1 MSVGGVGLVFL
12 LSHSVARVAAVALD
26 AAYPVLDGF
35 LIMLSVMI
43 LVFFRS
49 RFISPPWRWLALG
62 ILLIGV
68 AHFLNGLGSTE
79 DWYVCPQP
87 IDLFYLWGCVSFG
100 LGFSMPTKPEA
111 FWRD

>member
-1 MSVGGVGLVFL
+1 VLSNVENAVRHECWWDWLVFL

-49 RFISPPWRWLALG
+49 RF
-62 ILLIGV
+62 
-68 AHFLNGLGSTE
+68 
-79 DWYVCPQP
+79 
-87 IDLFYLWGCVSFG
+87 YLWGYVSFG
-100 LGFSMPTKPEA
+100 LGFSMLTKPEA